1 MPFHTDGVWADLF
14 PLTSCP
20 QCKAVFAPSQVFE
33 PTDEQMRS
41 TRWVTDSMAMQ
52 ALEEGCDRQT
62 EIAVLL
68 RRWHRF
74 NQPLH
79 LGGEPLYLS
88 IPLATSCAFAFVAHR
103 LAVLGCPLFAG
114 YEAGWAWLFAAI
126 TAWCGYQELAMHRR
140 RRRQRLRY
148 LPGEEQT
155 LDTYR
160 DARMLEANAFRAILV
175 RLDCLLDRDD
185 RVQRLLAAEVAREL
199 GRFDEAIA
207 LVGRDASPWAA
218 TIAAESRERRRFV
231 TAVRR

>member
-1 MPFHTDGVWADLF
+1 MRCRARLRHHRLVGEPTPFHTDGVWADLF

-20 QCKAVFAPSQVFE
+20 QCKAVFPPSQVFE

-160 DARMLEANAFRAILV
+160 DARMLEANA
-175 RLDCLLDRDD
+175 
-185 RVQRLLAAEVAREL
+185 
-199 GRFDEAIA
+199 